1 MVTSRKRKRDTG
13 RRRREPIEDK
23 FQRILSEPLDAPIK
37 ITKREALYMLRRLW
51 ETGDPDSGPPGDEQ
65 VKRFY
70 GLWPDPAPD
79 EYPE

>member
-1 MVTSRKRKRDTG
+1 
-13 RRRREPIEDK
+13 
-23 FQRILSEPLDAPIK
+23 
-37 ITKREALYMLRRLW
+37 MLRRLW